1 MAERLAVGPTARPR
15 VAILCATLWGIRN
28 VVHSGMIADMV
39 GRGLEPWV
47 LLPPELQVSLA
58 ELCADNCG
66 YADLLAPRDGPARA
80 LPAQRLLLQASFA
93 RRHRLQS
100 FPIFSRWKSRDESP
114 WLGARRRVLTALA
127 VIGAREPL
135 YGWQIRSMNARRR
148 GLTERA
154 AVRAQL
160 RRIAPTLVVSTNCQF
175 VAEEP
180 YLLAARDLGIPTLGY
195 IQSFDNL
202 TSRGILPTF
211 DAYAVWS
218 NRMRDDLH
226 RLYPS
231 ARAVPVHVTGSP
243 QFDFHVRL
251 GGTSSRAEAL
261 AELGLRP
268 DDRYILFAG
277 NAAEFTPTEPSL
289 LAAFTAAIATCPELS
304 GHRIV
309 VRPHPVDDVSR
320 WRPAL
325 DAKRRVLLCR
335 PWADG
340 RLPHRADQQ
349 RLVGLMRH
357 ADVCI
362 NMASTMTL
370 DAAVLDTPVV
380 CTAFAL
386 AHGSPEDQFCRDVYG
401 VDHYAPVVASGAARV
416 VRSLDDLVTEVRTYV
431 ADRSR
436 DADGRAAL
444 VRDQCGPTDG
454 HAAARIARLVDSL
467 ARREAPAWARAAG

>member
-1 MAERLAVGPTARPR
+1 MAEPLVVGSAGRPR

-28 VVHSGMIADMV
+28 VVHAGMIADLV
-39 GRGLEPWV
+39 ERGLEPWV

-58 ELCADNCG
+58 ELCTEYCG
-66 YADLLAPRDGPARA
+66 YADLLAPPEGPARA

-100 FPIFSRWKSRDESP
+100 FPIFSRWKARNESA
-114 WLGARRRVLTALA
+114 WLSARRRLLTTLA
-127 VIGAREPL
+127 FIGAHEPI

-160 RRIAPTLVVSTNCQF
+160 RSIAPALVVSTNCQF
-175 VAEEP
+175 IAEEP
-180 YLLAARDLGIPTLGY
+180 YLLAARELGIPTLGC

-211 DAYAVWS
+211 EAYAVWS

-231 ARAVPVHVTGSP
+231 ARTVPVHVTGSP

-251 GGTSSRAEAL
+251 AGASSRGDTL
-261 AELGLRP
+261 AELGLGP

-289 LAAFTAAIATCPELS
+289 LAALTAAIARCPELS

-309 VRPHPVDDVSR
+309 LRPHPMDDIAR
-320 WRPAL
+320 WRTAL
-325 DAKRRVLLCR
+325 DTERRVLLCR

-340 RLPHRADQQ
+340 KLPHRADQQ
-349 RLVGLMRH
+349 RLVGLLRH
-357 ADVCI
+357 ADVCV

-370 DAAVLDTPVV
+370 DSAVVDTPVV

-386 AHGSPEDQFCRDVYG
+386 AHGSPEDEFCREVYAT
-401 VDHYAPVVASGAARV
+401 DHYAPVVASGAARV
-416 VRSLDDLVTEVRTYV
+416 VRSLDELMAEVRTY
-431 ADRSR
+431 ATDRSR
-436 DADGRAAL
+436 DAGGRAAL
-444 VRDQCGPTDG
+444 VRDQCGPADG
-454 HAAARIARLVDSL
+454 CAAERIAQLIDSL
-467 ARREAPAWARAAG
+467 VRREAHAWAREAG